1 MINYLLFFII
11 SISIPGWSNGVVI
24 PKQIRGSEVA
34 KIPTM
39 GPYTTS
45 MDVIPSNCPHKLAG
59 MQTISGLTNGQ
70 DLVIAAGTTMLLT
83 TSSLANFAG
92 VIRRI
97 TVSNLG
103 TLVFDDVK
111 MNLRVNEI
119 VVQEGGN
126 LFIGSETCRMSNF
139 ITITFHGS
147 KTSSSARD
155 SASSGLITPT
165 SLTSKGMLIYGQANI
180 HGKRYHPTWTRL
192 SVTASAGS
200 TTLYLQDRVNWVV
213 GQTILITTSIPWDCH
228 GEWQSSYCHNT
239 PHQNELRNIT
249 SVNMDVANNV
259 YTIVVNKPFT
269 YHHYA
274 GSEYQAEVAL
284 LSRNIVFKGEQ
295 TNDNFGGHVKV
306 IGQSS
311 SAKISGVQAENMGQL
326 NVLGRY
332 PFHFHMM
339 YESTG
344 ALQSYFQDC
353 SVTNSNFRCYTV
365 HGTNSTRLSRNVAYN
380 AKGMCYYFEDGVEE
394 RNLVEF
400 NFASHINP
408 IYKPADGGYGQGG
421 EWFTEST
428 SLINPADT
436 SASGFYFLN
445 AYNTIVGNAVSG
457 GWSGFAFP
465 NAVKRIGLF
474 KGTLPANTNLE
485 PLNRPLLRFNG
496 NTAHSCGFY
505 WRAHGSCVYFGAKL
519 DYDSTG
525 TLLVYNSGRNSRDT
539 VNKTTSSSYNFN
551 LLENTKVY
559 LCNKGESLMFT
570 YTLYIALYYNSFP

>member
-1 MINYLLFFII
+1 MVPLLLVFVI
-11 SISIPGWSNGVVI
+11 SISVLHWSNGVVI
-24 PKQIRGSEVA
+24 PKQVRGSELV

-39 GPYTTS
+39 GQYSPVL
-45 MDVIPSNCPHKLAG
+45 DVTPSNCPHQSTG

-70 DLVIAAGTTMLLT
+70 DLVIVAGTKMLLT
-83 TSSLANFAG
+83 ASSLTNFIG

-97 TVSNLG
+97 TVSNQA
-103 TLVFDDVK
+103 TLIFDDVN
-111 MNLRVNEI
+111 MDLHVNEI
-119 VVQEGGN
+119 VVQEGGS
-126 LFIGSETCRMSNF
+126 LLIGSETCRMNNLIS
-139 ITITFHGS
+139 ITFHGS
-147 KTSSSARD
+147 MATSSTTD
-155 SASSGLITPT
+155 QTTSSLITPA

-180 HGKRYHPTWTRL
+180 HGKLYHPTWTRL
-192 SVTASAGS
+192 SATASAG
-200 TTLYLQDRVNWVV
+200 TTTIWLQDRVNWVV
-213 GQTILITTSIPWDCH
+213 GQTIVITTSIPWDCH
-228 GEWQSSYCHNT
+228 AEWQSSYCKNT
-239 PHQNELRNIT
+239 PHQNELHTIT
-249 SVNMDVANNV
+249 SVNMDAVNGV
-259 YTIVVNKPFT
+259 YSIVVDQPFV

-274 GSEYQAEVAL
+274 GLEYQAEVAL

-295 TNDNFGGHVKV
+295 SNDSFGGHLKV
-306 IGQSS
+306 IGQLS

-326 NVLGRY
+326 NIMGRY

-339 YESTG
+339 FESAG
-344 ALQSYFQDC
+344 AKQSYFQDC

-421 EWFTEST
+421 EWFTQST
-428 SLINPADT
+428 SLVNPADT

-445 AYNTIVGNAVSG
+445 AYNTIIGNAVSG

-465 NAVKRIGLF
+465 NAVQRVGLF
-474 KGTLPANTNLE
+474 KGTLPANTNLD
-485 PLNRPLLRFNG
+485 PLNRPLLKFSG
-496 NTAHSCGFY
+496 NSAHSCGFY
-505 WRAHGSCVYFGAKL
+505 WVGHGSCIYFGAKL

-539 VNKTTSSSYNFN
+539 FNQSLSNPYHYNY
-551 LLENTKVY
+551 LEQTKVF
-559 LCNKGESLMFT
+559 LCNKGESLLFKNI
-570 YTLYIALYYNSFP
+570 YF